1 MSSGEYILSMQEKT
15 FLLRGGSLQKDGLKM
30 LILKMFKLKML
41 ILKMFILNLL
51 KLKMFKL
58 KIYVY
63 EC

>member
-1 MSSGEYILSMQEKT
+1 
-15 FLLRGGSLQKDGLKM
+15 
-30 LILKMFKLKML
+30 ML

-63 EC
+63 ECWKNVFEYILSMQEKTFLFGGVSLQKDGLKKCSY